1 MTRKFV
7 DHRLRLIFVHL
18 VALLSLFAWPTSA
31 TAESYF
37 TNFHWQTPAPGR
49 TPALPRHGDKALRL
63 PRETI
68 AGIDMIVTACLDA
81 SNQASALNRGRP
93 TFTGT
98 LRTDASGATTY
109 RPTPR
114 NALVVIDA
122 SGASTRLEIAM
133 LEGDLTS
140 ADDFL
145 YHDHRVACTLS
156 AEPATRLAVA
166 SVKAGALREQ
176 AIQGEG
182 EADGVPFAVEL
193 ASSSREVT
201 DVDAG
206 YLTRYADVIE
216 GTLDVEGVRMD
227 VAESAEAESYALRT
241 QTTYTVNSE
250 WREGATRYRFRN
262 LVYTTVLNNGIPEVD
277 SFSAQGA
284 VTANGRTAGQVAVT
298 ADRSGVS
305 LNLANNSSQ
314 VELNRWE

>member
-1 MTRKFV
+1 MTRKFA
-7 DHRLRLIFVHL
+7 DHRWMLVFVHL
-18 VALLSLFAWPTSA
+18 MALLSLIAWPTNA
-31 TAESYF
+31 TAVSHH
-37 TNFHWQTPAPGR
+37 TDFHQQTPAPRR
-49 TPALPRHGDKALRL
+49 TTALPRHGDKALRL

-93 TFTGT
+93 TLAGT
-98 LRTDASGATTY
+98 LRTDASGVTTY

-122 SGASTRLEIAM
+122 NGASTRLEISV

-140 ADDFL
+140 AADFL

-156 AEPATRLAVA
+156 AEPAIRLAVA
-166 SVKAGALREQ
+166 SVKVGALRDQ

-193 ASSSREVT
+193 ASSSRQVT
-201 DVDAG
+201 DADSG
-206 YLTRYADVIE
+206 YLTNYADAIE
-216 GTLDVEGVRMD
+216 GTLDIGGIRMN
-227 VAESAEAESYALRT
+227 VAERAEAESYALTTRT
-241 QTTYTVNSE
+241 AYTVNSE
-250 WREGATRYRFRN
+250 WQESATRYRFRN
-262 LVYTTVLNNGIPEVD
+262 LIYTTVLNNGIPEVG
-277 SFSAQGA
+277 SFSAQGT
-284 VTANGRTAGQVAVT
+284 VTANGRAAGEVVVE

>member
-1 MTRKFV
+1 MTRKFA
-7 DHRLRLIFVHL
+7 DHRWVLVFVHL
-18 VALLSLFAWPTSA
+18 MAFLSLIAWPTNA
-31 TAESYF
+31 TAVSHH
-37 TNFHWQTPAPGR
+37 TDFHQQTPAPRR
-49 TPALPRHGDKALRL
+49 TIALPHNGDKALRL

-68 AGIDMIVTACLDA
+68 AAVDTIVTTCLDA
-81 SNQASALNRGRP
+81 SNQASALNRGRS
-93 TFTGT
+93 TLTGT
-98 LRTDASGATTY
+98 LRTDANGATTY

-122 SGASTRLEIAM
+122 SGANMHLEIAM

-156 AEPATRLAVA
+156 TEPATRLAVA
-166 SVKAGALREQ
+166 SVKVGALREQ

-182 EADGVPFAVEL
+182 ESDGVPFAVEL

-262 LVYTTVLNNGIPEVD
+262 LVYTTVLNSGIPEVD
-277 SFSAQGA
+277 SFSAQGI
-284 VTANGRTAGQVAVT
+284 VTADGRTAGQVAVE

-314 VELNRWE
+314 VELIRWE